1 MPDSEKP
8 VLLYALTT
16 CGHCRNTKK
25 FLDKCGI
32 DYDCVNVD
40 QTKGEEREELVK
52 KVKEVNPRL
61 TFPTLVIGDT
71 VIVGFKKDDIKEALG
86 I

>member
-1 MPDSEKP
+1 MSQNKP

-25 FLDKCGI
+25 FLEKCGI

-40 QTKGEEREELVK
+40 QTQGDERKLMIA
-52 KVKEVNPRL
+52 KVKEVNPKL
-61 TFPTLVIGDT
+61 TFPTLVVGDK

>member
-1 MPDSEKP
+1 MSEEKP

-32 DYDCVNVD
+32 DYECVNVD
-40 QTKGEEREELVK
+40 QTQGDERKEMIA
-52 KVKEVNPRL
+52 KVKEVNPKL
-61 TFPTLVIGDT
+61 TFPTLVIGGK

>member
-1 MPDSEKP
+1 MSESTKP

-25 FLDKCGI
+25 FLEKCGI

-40 QTKGEEREELVK
+40 QTKGEEREALVK
-52 KVKEVNPRL
+52 KGEGSQSPAYVPHPGNRRQGYRGV
-61 TFPTLVIGDT
+61 
-71 VIVGFKKDDIKEALG
+71 
-86 I
+86 